1 MLFFF
6 FLIIDLYFLIPAAF
20 TQIFNSIAELVISIG
35 IPTKEEKTGTETHP
49 VIVEAKIRNLFMPL
63 TNQLALF
70 YFSNKIIS
78 CFIYIFQSKFLT
90 YVFISH
96 IFKASIYFQLNNL
109 KPRTFNISNSFSS
122 LNNFSCSGLHLL
134 QTIEKT
140 NVFSKRYDVLGF

>member
-20 TQIFNSIAELVISIG
+20 TQIFNSIAELAISME

-49 VIVEAKIRNLFMPL
+49 VIVEAKIGNLFMPL

-70 YFSNKIIS
+70 YFSNKII

-109 KPRTFNISNSFSS
+109 KPRTFNISNSSSS
-122 LNNFSCSGLHLL
+122 LNNFSSSALHLL

-140 NVFSKRYDVLGF
+140 NVFSRRYDVLGF